1 MTISTNSAQHLARTV
16 DDCIHQSELLGL
28 TETTA
33 LLRMVKLDIVT
44 RTNGISV
51 EELDLF
57 LFALETGAR
66 TAEYISTSEQ
76 PLQPR

>member
-1 MTISTNSAQHLARTV
+1 MTIPTNSAQHLVKTV
-16 DDCIHQSELLGL
+16 DDCICQSELLGL

-44 RTNGISV
+44 RANGISI

-66 TAEYISTSEQ
+66 TAEYIGAPES
-76 PLQPR
+76 LA